1 MNDTSEVRFK
11 LQKAKSELKNQTIK
25 KSGFNKF
32 NNYHYYE
39 LDDILPPVID
49 ILLKYDLSSYFY
61 PKNNRMYLEIQD
73 HESKQILSWDT
84 ELKEFESAQN
94 KKSDYGLYMK
104 QNQGLQTYAR
114 RALLLMAMDI
124 VEPNDIEAD
133 TDTEKPQQ
141 KPVQQKPVQQKPKPQ
156 QKKTQRK
163 TPPNR
168 QKIKPI
174 TTEDIKT
181 VLDNAYETL
190 TNNGVE
196 FNIVNAKR
204 TIQKLT
210 LGNQPLYIACM
221 EALENKG
228 ADQ

>member
-1 MNDTSEVRFK
+1 MEELKMQDTSEVRFK
-11 LQKAKSELKNQTIK
+11 LQKAKSELKNQKIK
-25 KSGFNKF
+25 KSGYNKF
-32 NNYHYYE
+32 NHYSYYE

-61 PKNNRMYLEIQD
+61 PKANKMYLEIQD
-73 HESKQILSWDT
+73 HESKQILMWDT
-84 ELKEFESAQN
+84 ELKEFPTEQN

-104 QNQGLQTYAR
+104 NNQGLQTYAR

-133 TDTEKPQQ
+133 TEPAENKKQPQNKTAPKRKP
-141 KPVQQKPVQQKPKPQ
+141 
-156 QKKTQRK
+156 K
-163 TPPNR
+163 TPPSR
-168 QKIKPI
+168 QKIKPV
-174 TTEDIKT
+174 TTDDIKT
-181 VLDNAYETL
+181 VLDEAYETL

>member
-1 MNDTSEVRFK
+1 MDGGIKMNDTSEVRFK

-49 ILLKYDLSSYFY
+49 VLLKYDLSSYFY
-61 PKNNRMYLEIQD
+61 PKTNRMYLEIQD

-133 TDTEKPQQ
+133 TEKP
-141 KPVQQKPVQQKPKPQ
+141 QQKPVQQKPKPQ
-156 QKKTQRK
+156 QKKTQQK
-163 TPPNR
+163 KPQPSR
-168 QKIKPI
+168 QKIKQVTP
-174 TTEDIKT
+174 EDIKT

-196 FNIVNAKR
+196 FNIVNAKW

-210 LGNQPLYIACM
+210 RGNQPLYAACM